1 MLSPELEGKLREAG
15 LALDGATSGNIIELC
30 KQYLAVLAEYRSE
43 LYRLPDTLKLR
54 PGPASSSSSRE
65 DIKGVRKAVRSA
77 IERTTQER
85 RQTEALLFSFT
96 AISGYGAVMTLNRHK
111 YEGGDDWQLSSGGVS
126 LRDGS
131 DGKRMTIQEAVETAS
146 LLRREEHVAGNAVV
160 AGARRTVCQDISG
173 SEPEPQKE
181 VRDDN
186 L

>member
-1 MLSPELEGKLREAG
+1 MLSPELEGKLRAAG
-15 LALDGATSGNIIELC
+15 LALDGATSGNIVELC

-43 LYRLPDTLKLR
+43 LYRLPDTLDLR
-54 PGPASSSSSRE
+54 PGPTSSSSRE
-65 DIKGVRKAVRSA
+65 DIEGVRKAVRSA

-85 RQTEALLFSFT
+85 RRTEALLFSFT

-111 YEGGDDWQLSSGGVS
+111 YEGGDDWQLNSGGVS

-131 DGKRMTIQEAVETAS
+131 GGKRMTIQEAVETAG
-146 LLRREEHVAGNAVV
+146 LLRREEHVAGSAVV
-160 AGARRTVCQDISG
+160 AGARRTVRQDISC

>member
-1 MLSPELEGKLREAG
+1 MLSPELEGRLREAG
-15 LALDGATSGNIIELC
+15 LALNGATSGNIIELC

-43 LYRLPDTLKLR
+43 LYRLPDTLGLR
-54 PGPASSSSSRE
+54 PGPTSSSSRE
-65 DIKGVRKAVRSA
+65 DFNGVRKAVRSA
-77 IERTTQER
+77 IEHTTQER

-131 DGKRMTIQEAVETAS
+131 GGKRMTIQEAVETAS

-160 AGARRTVCQDISG
+160 AGARRTVRQDISC
-173 SEPEPQKE
+173 SEPGPQKE